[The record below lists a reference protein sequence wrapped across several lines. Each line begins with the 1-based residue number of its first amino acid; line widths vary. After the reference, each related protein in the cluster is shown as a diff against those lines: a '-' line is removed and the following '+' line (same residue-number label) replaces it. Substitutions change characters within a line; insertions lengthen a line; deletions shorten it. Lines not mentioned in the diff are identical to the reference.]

1 MIKKLDVVAAI
12 IERDGKI
19 LLAQRPAHADQ
30 AGLWEFAGG
39 KVEPGETQPQAL
51 VRELREELGIDATPG
66 VYIASHQRDVSG
78 RRIHLH
84 AWHVPAFN
92 GLIRALEHQ
101 ALAWCT
107 PEEALEYP
115 LAPADIPL
123 LQAFMALRDARLT
136 DFRADGFFVT
146 LALEQDAFHFY
157 YRAFGV
163 ILILVNAALNAGLG
177 RLTARAENF
186 RRDIHLNIRTTVLVC
201 QPDHWHYSHH
211 GDHEASAHRSSL
223 FF

>member
-1 MIKKLDVVAAI
+1 
-12 IERDGKI
+12 
-19 LLAQRPAHADQ
+19 
-30 AGLWEFAGG
+30 FAGG

-51 VRELREELGIDATPG
+51 IRELREELGIDATPG

-136 DFRADGFFVT
+136 DS
-146 LALEQDAFHFY
+146 
-157 YRAFGV
+157 
-163 ILILVNAALNAGLG
+163 
-177 RLTARAENF
+177 
-186 RRDIHLNIRTTVLVC
+186 C
-201 QPDHWHYSHH
+201 
-211 GDHEASAHRSSL
+211 
-223 FF
+223 

>member
-19 LLAQRPAHADQ
+19 LLAQRPRHADQ

-51 VRELREELGIDATPG
+51 IRELREELGIDATPG

-101 ALAWCT
+101 ALA
-107 PEEALEYP
+107 
-115 LAPADIPL
+115 
-123 LQAFMALRDARLT
+123 
-136 DFRADGFFVT
+136 
-146 LALEQDAFHFY
+146 
-157 YRAFGV
+157 
-163 ILILVNAALNAGLG
+163 
-177 RLTARAENF
+177 
-186 RRDIHLNIRTTVLVC
+186 
-201 QPDHWHYSHH
+201 
-211 GDHEASAHRSSL
+211 
-223 FF
+223 